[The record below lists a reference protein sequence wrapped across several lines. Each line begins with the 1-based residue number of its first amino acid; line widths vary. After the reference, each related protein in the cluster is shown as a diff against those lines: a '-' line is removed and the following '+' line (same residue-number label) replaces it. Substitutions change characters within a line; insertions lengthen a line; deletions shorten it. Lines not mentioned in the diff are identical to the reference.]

1 MKVGSTLFRGYS
13 RMNNGTRK
21 AFILGEIQTILDSIP
36 DLKHTL
42 LAIKEGH
49 IMGLRLGTGYDFRLE
64 ANQRQSRYPINE
76 NLVIEYYVP
85 GNMNNDIHVFKN
97 YVSEQGGDTYQIVG
111 RIGPYRNINA
121 YILIKNGIDSLPTAN
136 TYKASKN
143 SIRITFQG
151 GGRRRK
157 YTKKARK
164 SRRGRSRKHRS

>member
-1 MKVGSTLFRGYS
+1 MD
-13 RMNNGTRK
+13 NGTRK
-21 AFILGEIQTILDSIP
+21 AFILREIQTILDSIP
-36 DLKHTL
+36 NLKHTL
-42 LAIKEGH
+42 LSLKEGYIENH
-49 IMGLRLGTGYDFRLE
+49 QGLSIGTGSGYEFTLE
-64 ANQRQSRYPINE
+64 ANQRQSVYPINE

-85 GNMNNDIHVFKN
+85 RDMNNDINVFKN
-97 YVSEQGGDTYQIVG
+97 YIREQAGDTYKIVG
-111 RIGPYRNINA
+111 SIDPRPEYRNIEA

-143 SIRITFQG
+143 SIRITFRG